1 MALLRVANLALA
13 FVLELAALLAVGSW
27 AFGIDMGTA
36 ARLLAA
42 VAAVSGFVVVWGMFA
57 APKARYRLAG
67 GPRAV
72 FEVVWFGTA
81 VVLAAVG
88 GHTTFAVVLAVLAV
102 INRVLLRALHQQDSE
117 IQFD

>member
-1 MALLRVANLALA
+1 VALLRGANLALA

-27 AFGIDMGTA
+27 AFGIDAGTA
-36 ARLLAA
+36 VQLLGA
-42 VAAVSGFVVVWGMFA
+42 VVAITGFVVLWGVFA

-81 VVLAAVG
+81 AVLAAIG
-88 GHTTFAVVLAVLAV
+88 GHTTFAFALALLALV
-102 INRVLLRALHQQDSE
+102 NRVLLRTWHQQDSE
-117 IQFD
+117 VPLD